1 MRSRITGTRI
11 PTLAANLSDIGA
23 MDAST
28 EELSGM
34 TRTAR
39 QLRTST
45 IELGGEPSGR
55 TLG

>member
-1 MRSRITGTRI
+1 MKSTITGTRI
-11 PTLAANLSDIGA
+11 TTLGAKLRDIVA

-39 QLRTST
+39 QLVVVV
-45 IELGGEPSGR
+45 GSG
-55 TLG
+55 